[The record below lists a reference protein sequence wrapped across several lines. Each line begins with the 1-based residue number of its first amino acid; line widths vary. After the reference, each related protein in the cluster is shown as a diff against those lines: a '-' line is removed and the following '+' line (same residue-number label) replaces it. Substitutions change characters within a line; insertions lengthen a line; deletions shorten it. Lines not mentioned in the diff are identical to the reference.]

1 MKTWKGWRWLSAA
14 FMLMLAAQVVQTARA
29 AGPADVVG
37 MVLDV
42 QGSGEVAQKGR
53 DDKESIGKLQL
64 LGYVK
69 AGAKIKL
76 EAASKASVSH
86 YGARLIYQLTGPAV
100 AEVSAD
106 GVKVV
111 SGKPAVTKSLAEKIV
126 QAAVNPN
133 LGAAAFKMRALG
145 QEIAMLSPSNRSK
158 QVNPRPRFQWS
169 APEPGTFQVTVT
181 ELPDTVV
188 QRASVDGMVW
198 DLPANVRLEQ
208 GKSYRWSV
216 TGSAAEGQQHSASA
230 EFAIATQAEADAVLA
245 LRPAAG
251 AGVDEWVLYAA
262 ILRDRQM
269 LDEAREVWRLIA
281 SERPDL
287 ASANPLAR

>member
-1 MKTWKGWRWLSAA
+1 MKKTWKGWRWLNTVV
-14 FMLMLAAQVVQTARA
+14 MLMLAMQLARA

-42 QGSGEVAQKGR
+42 QGSGEVEQKGR
-53 DDKESIGKLQL
+53 DDKDSVGKLQL

-69 AGAKIKL
+69 AGAKIRL

-100 AEVSAD
+100 VEVGAD
-106 GVKVV
+106 GLKVV

-158 QVNPRPRFQWS
+158 QVNPRPHFQWS

-198 DLPANVRLEQ
+198 DLPAGVKLEP
-208 GKSYRWSV
+208 GKGYRWSV
-216 TGSAAEGQQHSASA
+216 AGAGADGQQHGAMA
-230 EFAIATQAEADAVLA
+230 EFSIATQAEADAVLA

-251 AGVDEWVLYAA
+251 AGIDEWVLYAA

-269 LDEAREVWRLIA
+269 LDEARDVWRMIA
-281 SERPDL
+281 SQRPDL